1 MFSDGRASSIRS
13 FIRHTA
19 HELTNQEDDY
29 RLMMPALEALRTFI
43 RTSTSSM
50 TSVPKPLKFLR
61 PFYEEL
67 GKIRRVWHASMV
79 EERVSDFNQIV
90 VIVKGW
96 MVRDSSRLRVDDS
109 FRSLLSDHI
118 DSGQR

>member
-1 MFSDGRASSIRS
+1 
-13 FIRHTA
+13 
-19 HELTNQEDDY
+19 
-29 RLMMPALEALRTFI
+29 MMPALQALRTFI

-79 EERVSDFNQIV
+79 EERVS
-90 VIVKGW
+90 VISGVHQAERG
-96 MVRDSSRLRVDDS
+96 
-109 FRSLLSDHI
+109 FRI
-118 DSGQR
+118 EV

>member
-1 MFSDGRASSIRS
+1 
-13 FIRHTA
+13 
-19 HELTNQEDDY
+19 
-29 RLMMPALEALRTFI
+29 MMPALEALRTFI

-96 MVRDSSRLRVDDS
+96 MVRGLIEFEGR
-109 FRSLLSDHI
+109 
-118 DSGQR
+118 